1 MHIEIY
7 SREGCTY
14 CDAAMDL
21 TIQLVSDG
29 WFGKLN
35 EGLNWKHYDRVV
47 HTYDKFTL
55 DKDFSRNDMLHRFP
69 MATTYP
75 QILVDG
81 EHIGGYTEYN
91 EYVGRMDRVR
101 HHPTDSH

>member
-1 MHIEIY
+1 MYVEIY
-7 SREGCTY
+7 SRDGCVY
-14 CDAAMDL
+14 CDMAIEL
-21 TIQLVSDG
+21 TTQLPTC
-29 WFGKLN
+29 
-35 EGLNWKHYDRVV
+35 
-47 HTYDKFTL
+47 TYDKYTL
-55 DKDFSRNDMLHRFP
+55 NKDFTREEMVSRFP
-69 MATTYP
+69 TATTYP